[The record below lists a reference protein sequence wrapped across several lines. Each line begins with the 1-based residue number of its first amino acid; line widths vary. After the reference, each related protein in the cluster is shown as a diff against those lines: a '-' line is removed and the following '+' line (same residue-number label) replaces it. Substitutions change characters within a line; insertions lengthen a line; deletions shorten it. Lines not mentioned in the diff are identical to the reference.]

1 MSRRFSAPRLRA
13 LHVWAEIAHH
23 PEMTDGEI
31 AALVMAVDWRCG
43 EVTEKYVAQVRAARA
58 QDEAEAR
65 C

>member
-1 MSRRFSAPRLRA
+1 
-13 LHVWAEIAHH
+13 
-23 PEMTDGEI
+23 MTDGEI